1 MPINGKTA
9 DQMREEFYEAL
20 RREREE
26 RDAAFREERAERLEA
41 GRRFEEEMRQ
51 RQIERDRDWKK
62 ITGEWGRFNNDEGGM
77 VEYEGVAALRD
88 LPEIGG
94 MPVEEVVHSL
104 KLAKKGRE
112 YDGVL
117 RCPRAVVLLEF
128 KRRLTCEH
136 VRKFMREQLPGFR
149 RDFPDLVAG
158 KTLYGAV
165 AGATLSDATRT
176 LARKNG
182 LFAIRLPANR
192 RAEILNDK
200 ARPQGAGKEAE

>member
-1 MPINGKTA
+1 
-9 DQMREEFYEAL
+9 
-20 RREREE
+20 
-26 RDAAFREERAERLEA
+26 
-41 GRRFEEEMRQ
+41 
-51 RQIERDRDWKK
+51 
-62 ITGEWGRFNNDEGGM
+62 M

-165 AGATLSDATRT
+165 AGATLSDATQS

-192 RAEILNDK
+192 RAEVLNDK
-200 ARPQGAGKEAE
+200 ARPQGAVGGTS